1 MLASSDWRPV
11 EPDLE
16 TILGNFSDPLRE
28 LSQAEIPAII
38 FRQIYNPAQFPD
50 LINRLTNM
58 GLMRPYSSNEELP
71 SQSNENQQDR
81 RTRIDIGT
89 SLGNLGNNK
98 ELFFQHAA
106 TTHFLFKFLFEGLS
120 NPIDIIYEALSD
132 LAVDKQVEVAREPN
146 GQLYG
151 PAIFRIHYTSHAYK
165 PHIDHV
171 TLRENR
177 TNYAVHRFKHQFAG
191 ILCVQNADGTGN
203 STQAILHHCLWTPKI
218 QPHITNDTFHD
229 YATKN
234 QIERCQI
241 DLEPGDLYFFNTR
254 CIHEVP
260 AVEGNVPRI
269 VLAVFIGYSEDDD
282 KIYVWS

>member
-1 MLASSDWRPV
+1 METSANWQPV

-16 TILGNFSDPLRE
+16 TILDNFSDPLRT
-28 LSQAEIPAII
+28 LSQAEVPAII
-38 FRQIYNPAQFPD
+38 FRQIYNPDQFPD
-50 LINRLTNM
+50 LIDRLTNM
-58 GLMRPYSSNEELP
+58 GLMRPYGNN
-71 SQSNENQQDR
+71 NENQLDR

-89 SLGNLGNNK
+89 SLGNRGNNK

-106 TTHFLFKFLFEGLS
+106 ATHFLFNFLFEGFS
-120 NPIDIIYEALSD
+120 NPIDVFYRTLSD
-132 LAVDKQVEVAREPN
+132 LSVEKQVEVASEPD

-151 PAIFRIHYTSHAYK
+151 PAIFRIHYANHAYK

-171 TLRENR
+171 TLREKR

-191 ILCVQNADGTGN
+191 ILCVQNADGAGN
-203 STQAILHHCLWTPKI
+203 STQAILHQCLWTPEI

-234 QIERCQI
+234 QIERCQV

-254 CIHEVP
+254 CLHEVP
-260 AVEGNVPRI
+260 AVEGDVPRI
-269 VLAVFIGYSEDDD
+269 VLAVFIGYSENDD